1 MFGRYTAILSEHRH
15 LGTTLTRL
23 VEMCAML
30 EMGERTLS
38 PASEPSRLIEETVRE
53 LSEHFA
59 AEESDG
65 YFGTIARERP
75 ALAVT
80 ITDLE
85 AEHASMLA
93 TLRDVLVAA
102 GDERC
107 SSLVV
112 SRLRWVIELLRTH
125 ERRETEM
132 MQSFMLRGGETGVD

>member
-15 LGTTLTRL
+15 IGTTLTRL
-23 VEMCAML
+23 AEMCAML
-30 EMGERTLS
+30 EMGERASS
-38 PASEPSRLIEETVRE
+38 PASAPSRLIEETMRE

-59 AEESDG
+59 AEEADG

-75 ALAVT
+75 ALAAT

-93 TLRDVLVAA
+93 TLREVLVVA
-102 GDERC
+102 GDEHR

-112 SRLRWVIELLRTH
+112 SRLRWVIERLRTH
-125 ERRETEM
+125 ERRESEM
-132 MQSFMLRGGETGVD
+132 MQTFMLREEGTGTD